1 MSHRPSAQ
9 AFLRIE
15 LVSAFNFPPWSG
27 SVAINALFSISS
39 PWTLVR
45 PIIGRVGVGLGN
57 RSSSPVYD
65 ISTPQKLKDALL
77 GADTFVFNNVA
88 SGNTFAKALE
98 KLGIA
103 ESLKPEIVRT
113 LPNGIFDKVNK
124 SKESLRKGKGRFR
137 G

>member
-1 MSHRPSAQ
+1 
-9 AFLRIE
+9 
-15 LVSAFNFPPWSG
+15 
-27 SVAINALFSISS
+27 
-39 PWTLVR
+39 
-45 PIIGRVGVGLGN
+45 
-57 RSSSPVYD
+57 VYD